1 MPRHHAFGCS
11 RVRVNSSALM
21 VPMLIGLVARK
32 TNIQRGFLVAAA
44 SGAVF
49 LTLIVIRGMMIG

>member
-1 MPRHHAFGCS
+1 VGWT
-11 RVRVNSSALM
+11 V

-32 TNIQRGFLVAAA
+32 TDIQKGFLVAAA

-49 LTLIVIRGMMIG
+49 LTLIVIRGMMLG